1 MKAMNGVFFHRNSNE
16 KIGPLLLPGASDEDE
31 EVVCSVC
38 RMPQVVGF
46 CGAIPWCFSPT
57 LRSAFR

>member
-1 MKAMNGVFFHRNSNE
+1 MKAMNGVCFHRNSNE

-46 CGAIPWCFSPT
+46 CGAIPWCIS
-57 LRSAFR
+57 